1 MTISNIDDL
10 RRQARRKLPK
20 MFFDYIDGGAFSEA
34 TLARNTQDFD
44 EWTLEQRVLVDL
56 SKRDLSAEFLGSRH
70 SMPAMLAPVGF
81 AGSFWPDGEVQVARA
96 ATDAGI
102 PMCLSTFS
110 VNSIEEVG
118 AAMPRGL
125 AMQLYVFKDRELA
138 SDIMQRAWKVGVTT
152 LFLTADTNVS
162 SVRERDTRNGFRTS
176 SSLKIGTV
184 LDVLSRPAWCVRMG
198 LKGRLMLGNVR
209 DKAGVP
215 GNLMAQAAYL
225 SANVDPSMNWSDL
238 AWLRREWP
246 GKLVVKGILSVDDAG
261 RALDGG
267 ANGVCISNH
276 GGRQLDGARS
286 SISMLP
292 EIAAFV
298 AGRAE
303 VLLDSGIRRG
313 SHIVKA
319 IGLGADAVLLG
330 RAYAYGLGAAG
341 RKGVTQ
347 AIELLRKES
356 ELTLAL
362 MGMCSIDELRANRG
376 AVRHRDERSQRALTR
391 EVEHLLDHPGLL
403 HGGREQQTLS
413 PIVSK
418 ERSNA

>member
-1 MTISNIDDL
+1 MTISNIEDL
-10 RRQARRKLPK
+10 RQQARRKLPR
-20 MFFDYIDGGAFSEA
+20 MFFDYIDGGAFSER
-34 TLARNTQDFD
+34 TLARNIEDFD
-44 EWTLEQRVLVDL
+44 QWTLEQRVLVDL
-56 SKRDLSAEFLGSRH
+56 SARSLATEFLGARY

-81 AGSFWPDGEVQVARA
+81 AGSFWPDGEVRA
-96 ATDAGI
+96 AQAASEAGI

-110 VNSIEEVG
+110 INSIEEVG
-118 AAMPRGL
+118 AAMPQGL

-138 SDIMQRAWKVGVTT
+138 SEIIGRAWKVGVRT

-176 SSLKIGTV
+176 SSLKLGTV
-184 LDVLSRPAWCVRMG
+184 LDMLSRPAWCLRMG
-198 LKGRLMLGNVR
+198 LHGRLLLGNVR
-209 DKAGVP
+209 DKAEMP
-215 GNLMAQAAYL
+215 RNLMSQAAYL

-246 GKLVVKGILSVDDAG
+246 GKLVVKGILSIEDAG

-267 ANGVCISNH
+267 ADGICVSNH

-286 SISMLP
+286 SISLLP
-292 EIAAFV
+292 EIARFV
-298 AGRAE
+298 GGRAE

-341 RKGVTQ
+341 RKGVSQ
-347 AIELLRKES
+347 AIELLRNETG
-356 ELTLAL
+356 LTLAL
-362 MGMCSIDELRANRG
+362 MGMCSIDELRANRS
-376 AVRHRDERSQRALTR
+376 AVRDNRNASQVR
-391 EVEHLLDHPGLL
+391 HPDLVDSSI
-403 HGGREQQTLS
+403 LS
-413 PIVSK
+413 VV
-418 ERSNA
+418 R

>member
-1 MTISNIDDL
+1 MTISNIEDL
-10 RRQARRKLPK
+10 RREARRKLPR
-20 MFFDYIDGGAFSEA
+20 MFFDYIDGGAFSER
-34 TLARNTQDFD
+34 TLARNTEDFD
-44 EWTLEQRVLVDL
+44 RCTLEQRVLVDL
-56 SKRDLSAEFLGSRH
+56 STRDLSTEFLGARY

-81 AGSFWPDGEVQVARA
+81 AGSFWPDGEVQAAHAAR
-96 ATDAGI
+96 DAKI

-110 VNSIEEVG
+110 INSIEEVG
-118 AAMPRGL
+118 AAMPSGL
-125 AMQLYVFKDRELA
+125 SMQLYVFKDRELA
-138 SDIMQRAWKVGVTT
+138 SEIMQRARQVGVTT

-176 SSLKIGTV
+176 SSLKLGTIV
-184 LDVLSRPAWCVRMG
+184 DLMSRPAWCVRMG
-198 LKGRLMLGNVR
+198 LHGRLLLGNVKG
-209 DKAGVP
+209 KAGVP
-215 GNLMAQAAYL
+215 ANLMAQAAYL
-225 SANVDPSMNWSDL
+225 SANVDASMSWSDL

-246 GKLVVKGILSVDDAG
+246 GKLVVKGVLSVQDAG

-267 ANGVCISNH
+267 ADGVCVSNH

-292 EIAAFV
+292 EIARFV

-330 RAYAYGLGAAG
+330 RAYAYGLGASG
-341 RKGVTQ
+341 RKGVRQ
-347 AIELLRKES
+347 AIELLRTETD
-356 ELTLAL
+356 LTLAL

-376 AVRHRDERSQRALTR
+376 AVQHRFTPGPGELAPD
-391 EVEHLLDHPGLL
+391 VGHLLDGIA
-403 HGGREQQTLS
+403 REVQAS
-413 PIVSK
+413 H
-418 ERSNA
+418 

>member
-1 MTISNIDDL
+1 MTISNIEDL
-10 RRQARRKLPK
+10 RREARRKLPR
-20 MFFDYIDGGAFSEA
+20 MFFDYIDGGAFSEH
-34 TLARNTQDFD
+34 TLTRNTEDFD
-44 EWTLEQRVLVDL
+44 QWTLEQRVLVDL
-56 SKRDLSAEFLGSRH
+56 SKRDLSAEFLGARY

-81 AGSFWPDGEVQVARA
+81 AGSFWPDGEVQAALA

-118 AAMPRGL
+118 AVMPRGL

-138 SDIMQRAWKVGVTT
+138 SEIIRRAWKVGVTT

-176 SSLKIGTV
+176 SSLNLSTV
-184 LDVLSRPAWCVRMG
+184 LDLLSRPAWCVRMG
-198 LKGRLMLGNVR
+198 LHGRLMLGNV
-209 DKAGVP
+209 KGKPGVP

-225 SANVDPSMNWSDL
+225 SANVDPSMSWSDL
-238 AWLRREWP
+238 AWLRQQWP
-246 GKLVVKGILSVDDAG
+246 GKLVVKGVLSIEDAG

-267 ANGVCISNH
+267 ADGVCVSNH

-286 SISMLP
+286 TISMLP
-292 EIAAFV
+292 EIARFV

-303 VLLDSGIRRG
+303 ILLDSGIRRG

-330 RAYAYGLGAAG
+330 RAYAYGLGASG
-341 RKGVTQ
+341 RKGVRQ
-347 AIELLRKES
+347 AIELLRTET

-376 AVRHRDERSQRALTR
+376 AVRRLAGERSAAARSPAER
-391 EVEHLLDHPGLL
+391 VRDAAENEVTAD
-403 HGGREQQTLS
+403 R
-413 PIVSK
+413 
-418 ERSNA
+418 